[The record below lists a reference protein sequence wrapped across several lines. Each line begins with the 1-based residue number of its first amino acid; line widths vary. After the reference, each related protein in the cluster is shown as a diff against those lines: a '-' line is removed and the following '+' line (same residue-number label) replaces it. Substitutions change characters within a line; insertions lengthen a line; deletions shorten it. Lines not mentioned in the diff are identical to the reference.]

1 MKRLH
6 EFERKEIISIAK
18 KYDLSAFSIGM
29 MYKTMNKD
37 FNQVRNHLS
46 LVLCLISSNRTLSKH
61 LNN

>member
-29 MYKTMNKD
+29 IYKTMKD

-46 LVLCLISSNRTLSKH
+46 LVLCSIVSHRTLSKH
-61 LNN
+61 LSN

>member
-18 KYDLSAFSIGM
+18 KYDLSVFSIGM
-29 MYKTMNKD
+29 IYKTMKD

-46 LVLCLISSNRTLSKH
+46 LTLSLVVSKRTPISH
-61 LNN
+61 LRN

>member
-6 EFERKEIISIAK
+6 EFERKEIISIAR

-29 MYKTMNKD
+29 IYKTMKD

-46 LVLCLISSNRTLSKH
+46 LTLSLVVSKRTPISH
-61 LNN
+61 LRN